1 MAGIY
6 IMSHLCR
13 LPYHCAASHELV
25 QVGLQRLTY
34 RPGVCL
40 SLFHSPRHCGVHGSC
55 VIIRLPL
62 LIAIQAQPWD
72 VGPIG
77 MVIVLVLVFAARDQ
91 NNDSDGGCQV
101 VSHAFLWS

>member
-1 MAGIY
+1 M
-6 IMSHLCR
+6 
-13 LPYHCAASHELV
+13 
-25 QVGLQRLTY
+25 
-34 RPGVCL
+34 
-40 SLFHSPRHCGVHGSC
+40 
-55 VIIRLPL
+55 IIRLPL